1 MSKLNV
7 SDEKIKAQE
16 HGGADT
22 ACSQHT
28 VGNGGQGEGREDKM
42 RMSFNQLIEAAGR
55 DWGSSM
61 REHRK
66 EEATSKEI

>member
-7 SDEKIKAQE
+7 SDERIKAQE

-28 VGNGGQGEGREDKM
+28 VGNGRHKEK
-42 RMSFNQLIEAAGR
+42 AGR
-55 DWGSSM
+55 
-61 REHRK
+61 
-66 EEATSKEI
+66 